1 MDLPI
6 EIMVVALV
14 SLVVAV
20 AVLGVTSGQVGNFTG
35 FADDRTSA
43 ANCQI
48 AQTQFKNNCNAQWS
62 DFNVSSSCDQPDR
75 PSCS

>member
-1 MDLPI
+1 MDITI

-20 AVLGVTSGQVGNFTG
+20 AVLGVTSAQVGDFTG

-43 ANCQI
+43 ANCQV
-48 AQTQFKNNCNAQWS
+48 AQTQYKNNCNAQWS
-62 DFNVSSSCDQPDR
+62 DFNVSSSCQQPER